1 MLALRPT
8 TSLAGVDTQ
17 TCQRPL
23 DIVLI
28 IDRSGSMDNVTDGKT
43 RLGWAND
50 AANNLVDALDANG
63 GVGGASGLH
72 HVGLTTYGGSIT
84 TGVTRD
90 LQLGASDAT
99 AVHAAIDVW
108 DGTDGSGNTPL
119 RQGIADGADNLLD
132 GDRDFVDGV
141 AVLQVLILLSDGKSN
156 PNNETATGAKPTAAD
171 ITAFK
176 AAADQTFGVAIGPEG
191 QGDSL
196 NSPDLPLMHALSNP
210 DPANFF
216 HVVNASDLP
225 DLFDA
230 IAEDLLCG
238 DIHIDKTPDPAGPVD
253 PGTSVTYTYDVTNS
267 GDTPLINVVV
277 TDNKCSPVSAPTKTG
292 GDQDD
297 QLEVGETWTYTCT
310 TALTEDTTNQACANA
325 NFIGGGQDSACA
337 DATVLVTQPTP
348 TPTPATPT
356 PTPETPTPTPADPTP
371 TPEGSVEGSVGGGT
385 GTPAASVP
393 DTAASLP
400 GFGGP
405 LATLVFGLILVA
417 SLGTRRLQALSGE
430 RAPAAAVVR

>member
-1 MLALRPT
+1 MLGLRATP
-8 TSLAGVDTQ
+8 SLAGDPQ
-17 TCQRPL
+17 ATCQRPL

-28 IDRSGSMDNVTDGKT
+28 IDRSGSMDQVTDGKT

-72 HVGLTTYGGSIT
+72 HVGLTTYGGNIT

-90 LQLGASDAT
+90 LQLGASNAA
-99 AVHAAIDVW
+99 AVHTAIDVW

-119 RQGIADGADNLLD
+119 QQGIADGADNMAD

-141 AVLQVLILLSDGKSN
+141 AVLQVLILLSDGKAN
-156 PNNETATGAKPTAAD
+156 PNNTSATGARPDAGEIAAYG
-171 ITAFK
+171 
-176 AAADQTFGVAIGPEG
+176 AAADQTIGVAIGPEG
-191 QGDSL
+191 QGDSV
-196 NSPDLPLMHALSNP
+196 NSPDLPLMHELSNP
-210 DPANFF
+210 DPDNFF

-230 IAEDLLCG
+230 IAQDLLCG

-253 PGTSVTYTYDVTNS
+253 PGTSVTYTYNVTNS
-267 GDTPLINVVV
+267 GETPLVNVMV
-277 TDNKCSPVSAPTKTG
+277 TDDKCDSPSYVS
-292 GDQDD
+292 GDDGD
-297 QLEVGETWTYTCT
+297 NQLENGETWVYTCT
-310 TALTEDTTNQACANA
+310 TELSVDTTNTACASA

-337 DATVLVTQPTP
+337 EATVLVKQP
-348 TPTPATPT
+348 TPT
-356 PTPETPTPTPADPTP
+356 PTPETPTPTPETPTP
-371 TPEGSVEGSVGGGT
+371 TPETPTPTPEGSVGGGT

-405 LATLVFGLILVA
+405 IATLVFGLILVA
-417 SLGTRRLQALSGE
+417 SLGTLAYANVRAARQRR
-430 RAPAAAVVR
+430 

>member
-1 MLALRPT
+1 MLGLRATP
-8 TSLAGVDTQ
+8 SLAGDPQ
-17 TCQRPL
+17 ATCQRPL

-28 IDRSGSMDNVTDGKT
+28 IDRSGSMDQVTDGKT

-72 HVGLTTYGGSIT
+72 HVGLTTYGGNIT

-90 LQLGASDAT
+90 LQLGASNAA
-99 AVHAAIDVW
+99 AVHTAIDVW

-119 RQGIADGADNLLD
+119 QQGIADGADNMAD

-141 AVLQVLILLSDGKSN
+141 AVLQVLILLSDGKAN
-156 PNNETATGAKPTAAD
+156 PNNTSATGARPDAGEIAAYG
-171 ITAFK
+171 
-176 AAADQTFGVAIGPEG
+176 AAADQTIGVAIGPEG
-191 QGDSL
+191 QGDSV
-196 NSPDLPLMHALSNP
+196 NSPDLPLMHELSNP
-210 DPANFF
+210 DPDNFF

-253 PGTSVTYTYDVTNS
+253 PDTSVTYTYHVWNT
-267 GDTPLINVVV
+267 GDAPLINVMVS
-277 TDNKCSPVSAPTKTG
+277 DDKCSPVSAPTKTG

-310 TALTEDTTNQACANA
+310 TALTVDTTNQACASA

-337 DATVLVTQPTP
+337 DATVLVKQP
-348 TPTPATPT
+348 TPT
-356 PTPETPTPTPADPTP
+356 PTPETPTPTPETPTPTPETPTP
-371 TPEGSVEGSVGGGT
+371 TPEGSQAGGT

-405 LATLVFGLILVA
+405 IATLVFGLILVA
-417 SLGTRRLQALSGE
+417 SLGTLAYANVRAARQRR
-430 RAPAAAVVR
+430 